1 MEPFWLMWNVI
12 VIRRERVIKGGKLK
26 VDSDRFTT
34 SISKVLVFIDLLL
47 KYRFIVFTF
56 MLVQIQK
63 QSLSMRENKSIVE

>member
-1 MEPFWLMWNVI
+1 MWNVI

>member
-1 MEPFWLMWNVI
+1 MWNVI

-26 VDSDRFTT
+26 VDSDHFTT

>member
-1 MEPFWLMWNVI
+1 MWNVI

-56 MLVQIQK
+56 MLVQIQM

>member
-1 MEPFWLMWNVI
+1 MTINGTNM
-12 VIRRERVIKGGKLK
+12 RRERVIKGGKLK

-56 MLVQIQK
+56 MLVQIQM